1 MVAQRGGNK
10 GGCEGGSE
18 CESQG
23 GRRSP
28 NPGCT
33 PGCIP
38 GWSQMA
44 KKVEKRSG
52 SLNKKVTDLRSHADI

>member
-1 MVAQRGGNK
+1 MLREVATKVDAKVGN
-10 GGCEGGSE
+10 E

-33 PGCIP
+33 PG
-38 GWSQMA
+38 GSQIA

-52 SLNKKVTDLRSHADI
+52 SLNKKVTDLKTHADI

>member
-33 PGCIP
+33 PG
-38 GWSQMA
+38 WSQMA

-52 SLNKKVTDLRSHADI
+52 SLNKKVTDLKTRADI